1 MRLAQVTT
9 LLLLLAGCAQ
19 HQIVNRY
26 NPSANWNADVYQ
38 CSQEAASSFPVV
50 LSSTTQV
57 DPTATAMRNYSNSMA
72 QLNAQAASTSTT
84 NCYSYGSN
92 SISCTST
99 GTIPAPLV
107 AQQGPVYRT
116 TTSDANA
123 ANRQQHAARC
133 LASKGWQRE
142 MIQR

>member
-9 LLLLLAGCAQ
+9 LLLLLTGCAQ

-26 NPSANWNADVYQ
+26 NPSANWNSDVYQ
-38 CSQEAASSFPVV
+38 CNQDAVRAFPVIAA
-50 LSSTTQV
+50 TTQPPPSLSAIELAKLTPEEGLRYQALV
-57 DPTATAMRNYSNSMA
+57 GGQRAGMA
-72 QLNAQAASTSTT
+72 LAQAI
-84 NCYSYGSN
+84 N
-92 SISCTST
+92 
-99 GTIPAPLV
+99 PDP
-107 AQQGPVYRT
+107 
-116 TTSDANA
+116 NA